1 MLALTAGGLDSPL
14 LPNGA
19 QAMSIAANGNSDDL
33 LTERQAAELLT
44 VSSRTL
50 QSWRSDGLGPP
61 FVRVGRSVRYPRK
74 ELLDWLADNTVR
86 ARQRK

>member
-1 MLALTAGGLDSPL
+1 MSMTAH
-14 LPNGA
+14 
-19 QAMSIAANGNSDDL
+19 GNSDDL

-61 FVRVGRSVRYPRK
+61 FTRVGRSVRYPHK
-74 ELLDWLADNTVR
+74 GLLEYLAENTVHSR
-86 ARQRK
+86 RRR